1 MKELIE
7 YDNRRIIITA
17 YNGKTE
23 RDLVMYKFSRAE
35 DNPPKL
41 KDLLFFLSHC
51 IDSNIPLEQLTNDE
65 IIYILYSIRGISVSD
80 SLSLQFKCPDC
91 GNAFK
96 VESEISSIYTK
107 STFREP
113 GASETITKVEK
124 VLNPGYFEDS
134 ESYIKDTILDT
145 LTMSSYDRLLRYIDK
160 HKTKFN
166 YTREIECLECHN
178 KHKMDL
184 RDLNILCACFSNFD
198 VMGFYNS
205 LNSLVYYGKY
215 DISSLLNDVL
225 PFEREIITDLI
236 QKEID
241 KQAEFQNKYT
251 KSKT

>member
-7 YDNRRIIITA
+7 YDNRRIIISA

-41 KDLLFFLSHC
+41 KDLLFFLEHC
-51 IDSNIPLEQLTNDE
+51 INSNVPLDQLSNDE

-80 SLSLQFKCPDC
+80 SLNLQFKCPDC
-91 GNAFK
+91 GNSFK
-96 VESEISSIYTK
+96 VESEISNIHKK
-107 STFREP
+107 STIRYNP
-113 GASETITKVEK
+113 KNSTKVG
-124 VLNPGYFEDS
+124 VLNVGFFNENYE
-134 ESYIKDTILDT
+134 YIKDSILNKIS
-145 LTMSSYDRLLRYIDK
+145 MPSFDRLLNYIDK

-166 YTREIECLECHN
+166 YEREIECLECGK

-198 VMGFYNS
+198 IMGFYNS
-205 LNSLVYYGKY
+205 LNSLVYYGRY

-236 QKEID
+236 QKEIVI
-241 KQAEFQNKYT
+241 
-251 KSKT
+251 